1 MYSWEKN
8 MCLTIVEGPE
18 SLTKEFEI
26 DMMGTRKSLK
36 VTEALLF
43 SFSQST
49 FYLNSIRV
57 FFTQKRKIEIQ
68 NSIGPKRTLDKR
80 PVPEEVNQTKACGC
94 WADCVNCFTNLSEEI
109 ARSKWPSS
117 YLSLCAACLSEV
129 CVKLFVLWILP
140 REMKYFY

>member
-49 FYLNSIRV
+49 FYVNSIRV
-57 FFTQKRKIEIQ
+57 FFIQKRKIEIQ

-94 WADCVNCFTNLSEEI
+94 
-109 ARSKWPSS
+109 
-117 YLSLCAACLSEV
+117 
-129 CVKLFVLWILP
+129 
-140 REMKYFY
+140 